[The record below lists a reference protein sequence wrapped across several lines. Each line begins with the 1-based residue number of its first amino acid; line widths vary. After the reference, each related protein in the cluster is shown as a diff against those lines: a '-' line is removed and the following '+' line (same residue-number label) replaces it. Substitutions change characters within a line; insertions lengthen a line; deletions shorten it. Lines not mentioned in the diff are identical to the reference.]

1 MKSCAKTY
9 TSFLYKAGSNDRTPP
24 ILNSRL
30 LFEHVICE
38 HQGTAE
44 RLTMWKRKR
53 QSYKGDQLSFG
64 GFFMLFYS
72 VRS

>member
-1 MKSCAKTY
+1 MKRYAKIY
-9 TSFLYKAGSNDRTPP
+9 TSFLYKSGRNDRTPP
-24 ILNSRL
+24 ILNGRL

-38 HQGTAE
+38 HQGTVE
-44 RLTMWKRKR
+44 RLTMGKLKR
-53 QSYKGDQLSFG
+53 QSYKGNRLSFG